1 MGRRAM
7 GATTRKVPRQ
17 DGHARG
23 QAGWACARAGG
34 MGMRE
39 GRRDSR
45 AAAAGVE
52 ADAVMAM
59 DRGDSDD
66 REPDKLN
73 SMVTRMT
80 R

>member
-7 GATTRKVPRQ
+7 GVTTRKVPRQ
-17 DGHARG
+17 DRHARG
-23 QAGWACARAGG
+23 QAGFAR
-34 MGMRE
+34 
-39 GRRDSR
+39 SP
-45 AAAAGVE
+45 AGVE